1 MYAAPILTEVAMEKV
16 SRFVLIGGLAVIS
29 LGLLTCQGPAL
40 RPTSMLTVVPTPTST
55 HNLPVPPNSFIPAS
69 ATTPSAPYVIP
80 SQACQLADFP
90 IAREMLWRLDR
101 FAWSPTGDALAYLG
115 PNEPDDSFMAH
126 LMLVAVPPIG
136 TSQLLVPSAV
146 GDPTWSPNGSQIAFV
161 AFRPDDQLGTIMV
174 VNTNGSGLLDLLPG
188 DAARTDP
195 GTGYKAIEGWW
206 DENHLIVT
214 TNCGTGCRRP
224 MILDFHKHTLEPILP
239 SGQEGESY
247 AYSPDHTSIVVTS
260 GANPQ
265 IGVISQD
272 EQEISWLS
280 GHGSL
285 DPTWASFWTFFADW
299 SPDSSYILFLRQPSD
314 GSAPPE
320 LWIWDKETRQVSAL
334 LSGVIAARWSP
345 RGDQIAFVTLGQP
358 HLGPDGGWQDVVAA
372 PQGPNPL
379 GVGLYQWPEGKIIAF
394 LESGEVDFGYRYLM
408 ESLQSLAPVWSPDG
422 RQLVY
427 YDGIGQAWILS
438 VDELS
443 QYRVPTLGYPTDEA
457 RWSPDGKM
465 LAIRVSDSL
474 QIFTIPCSP

>member
-1 MYAAPILTEVAMEKV
+1 MEVAMEKAN
-16 SRFVLIGGLAVIS
+16 RLVLIGGLAVIS

-40 RPTSMLTVVPTPTST
+40 RPASMLTVEPTST
-55 HNLPVPPNSFIPAS
+55 HNLPILPNSSIPAS
-69 ATTPSAPYVIP
+69 VTTPSAPYVIP
-80 SQACQLADFP
+80 SQACQSADLS
-90 IAREMLWRLDR
+90 IVGEMLWRLDR

-115 PNEPDDSFMAH
+115 SNEPDDSFMAP
-126 LMLVAVPPIG
+126 LMLIAAPPIG

-174 VNTNGSGLLDLLPG
+174 VNTDGTGLLDLLPG

-206 DENHLIVT
+206 DEDHLVVA
-214 TNCGTGCRRP
+214 TNCGTGCRHP
-224 MILDFHKHTLEPILP
+224 MVLNLRRHTLEPILP
-239 SGQEGESY
+239 SDQEGSSY
-247 AYSPDHTSIVVTS
+247 VWSPDHTSIVVTS

-299 SPDSSYILFLRQPSD
+299 SPDSSHILFLRQPSD

-320 LWIWDKETRQVSAL
+320 LWVWDKETRQVSAL

-358 HLGPDGGWQDVVAA
+358 HLGPDGEWQGVVAT

-427 YDGIGQAWILS
+427 YDGIGQVWILS

-443 QYRVPTLGYPTDEA
+443 QYRVPTLGYPMDEA
-457 RWSPDGKM
+457 RWSPDGKS

-474 QIFTIPCSP
+474 QIFAIPCSP